1 MLGLSVL
8 DLTSGNYVHDHLE
21 SLGLPSGAGQVAV
34 IGMQPNATRYP

>member
-8 DLTSGNYVHDHLE
+8 DLTSGNYVHDDLE

-34 IGMQPNATRYP
+34 IGMQPNATRYI